1 MSRTR
6 MTMFV
11 AMMAVLLLLAIASAG
26 EAAHAAGEPGAT
38 APSTLA
44 PHYSE
49 EADPN
54 LGYLFAVY
62 MVTWAA
68 FFGYVF
74 WISRRQRALGRR
86 SGCQQP
92 VPRDGCAVRSDERR
106 GAARA
111 LRSQRRA
118 GRR

>member
-11 AMMAVLLLLAIASAG
+11 AMMAVLLLLAIAPAG
-26 EAAHAAGEPGAT
+26 EAAQAAGEPGAT

-62 MVTWAA
+62 MVTWAG

-74 WISRRQRALGRR
+74 WISRRQRALGREIEYLTKLLSIR
-86 SGCQQP
+86 NEEENPEADANG
-92 VPRDGCAVRSDERR
+92 
-106 GAARA
+106 
-111 LRSQRRA
+111 
-118 GRR
+118 